1 MTAIDQI
8 MAEKGLVLP
17 DVVTWYIGAES
28 LPIDPR
34 ANQLAL
40 HFPGT
45 GEQLTLLQEDDV
57 ETVARAVACA
67 SDSFQTGAWSQAST
81 AARQGV
87 FRRGAKLIRE
97 HA

>member
-17 DVVTWYIGAES
+17 DVVTGYIGAES

-45 GEQLTLLQEDDV
+45 GEQLTLLQEDDA

-67 SDSFQTGAWSQAST
+67 RDSFKRVLGRKPLPQ
-81 AARQGV
+81 RD
-87 FRRGAKLIRE
+87 RGFFAEGRN
-97 HA
+97 

>member
-17 DVVTWYIGAES
+17 DVVTGYIGAES

-45 GEQLTLLQEDDV
+45 GEQLTLLQEDDA

-67 SDSFQTGAWSQAST
+67 RDSFQYGAWSQTST
-81 AARQGV
+81 QRD
-87 FRRGAKLIRE
+87 RGFFAEGRN
-97 HA
+97 